1 MTQEAPHTT
10 PGGHRVR
17 IGFEI
22 DGTVR
27 PVVWFEP
34 RGNDVYWGSPSPGRS
49 PGSSPMVV
57 EGGRTSIS
65 IPLNLDHIEPQQS
78 KFSYHESGQI
88 HVKRAGVI
96 DGEIGRVTPSAALQV
111 PICLGTLITKKAEL
125 YKAGRGLQRGGAAAL
140 LLRLEGGAERVRH
153 YFEFF
158 LSPEGTFDLPPML
171 LAPHVTDHHI
181 VFTQSMSS
189 HVILAIRHL
198 QCGQEF
204 SDTAPDVEIWTHLH
218 KLATDGE

>member
-1 MTQEAPHTT
+1 MDTRQP
-10 PGGHRVR
+10 PC
-17 IGFEI
+17 
-22 DGTVR
+22 
-27 PVVWFEP
+27 
-34 RGNDVYWGSPSPGRS
+34 
-49 PGSSPMVV
+49 
-57 EGGRTSIS
+57 
-65 IPLNLDHIEPQQS
+65 
-78 KFSYHESGQI
+78 KC
-88 HVKRAGVI
+88 
-96 DGEIGRVTPSAALQV
+96 

-204 SDTAPDVEIWTHLH
+204 SDTAPDVDSLRTHRGGSVLGTH
-218 KLATDGE
+218 RCLISLLQAVSTSEGRGSSRVQGARCQRFLRCLVGLGGTEAISESTRGGR